1 MTLPLTDQFRHEQWR
16 RMITSAGP
24 GDLEAL
30 RTLAGCLLD
39 YATAHRGLAM
49 TLLEPIAMAPTARA
63 TEAMPS
69 PVEDQNSSS

>member
-1 MTLPLTDQFRHEQWR
+1 
-16 RMITSAGP
+16 MIHDAGP

-49 TLLEPIAMAPTARA
+49 KLLDPTAKAPAADA
-63 TEAMPS
+63 TGALPS
-69 PVEDQNSSS
+69 PFGDQNSSS

>member
-1 MTLPLTDQFRHEQWR
+1 
-16 RMITSAGP
+16 MINDAGP

-49 TLLEPIAMAPTARA
+49 RLLEPTAKAPTADA
-63 TEAMPS
+63 TGAS
-69 PVEDQNSSS
+69 GSADGDQNFSS